1 MTCVCVCVSGRSLLA
16 AADIYIYIPYSVAC
30 NKHEVVNHHRAQ
42 RDLFS
47 YRTVAAVP
55 VPPAV
60 SHNPALGAETR

>member
-16 AADIYIYIPYSVAC
+16 AADIPYSVAC

-47 YRTVAAVP
+47 YRTVAPVP